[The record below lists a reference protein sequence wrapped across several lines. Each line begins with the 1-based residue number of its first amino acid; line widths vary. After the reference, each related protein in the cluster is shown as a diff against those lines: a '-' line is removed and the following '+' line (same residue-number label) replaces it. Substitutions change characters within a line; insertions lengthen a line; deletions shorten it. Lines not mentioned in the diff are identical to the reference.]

1 MDRTER
7 FRGRLLA
14 GDRALHEHIEG
25 FLKTRQRSGGAVGE
39 WTGYFDVPE
48 GLLEPVV
55 DGNRYRIVLIDGRS
69 GTVNVHVSPAEDG
82 GNVRAQFHGT
92 GTFRK

>member
-1 MDRTER
+1 MDRNER

-14 GDRALHEHIEG
+14 GDQLVLESIEG
-25 FLKTRQRSGGAVGE
+25 SLRTHQRTQGAIGE
-39 WTGYFDVPE
+39 WTGYFDVPSE
-48 GLLEPVV
+48 QAGPIV

-69 GTVNVHVSPAEDG
+69 GTVS
-82 GNVRAQFHGT
+82 VRISNGDDSGKAAVQFHGT